1 MKHQDHFPTIWDMP
15 LKQPSAKPNKNRAA
29 KNTAAKNG
37 AAQPSLFKGI
47 MLALRN
53 IAKHKPVA

>member
-15 LKQPSAKPNKNRAA
+15 LKQPSAKPNKNTAA
-29 KNTAAKNG
+29 KNT